1 MRTIVLILVLGLFAT
16 SAQATYKK
24 STVKQIQTVPA
35 DSLLKADSLGYG
47 ASSSWIL
54 QTSPLDHISG
64 STQTSDSVEITV
76 LVVVTHHI
84 ITYTG
89 HGKTMVVCDTGAA
102 RNDPWSHILV
112 RFAGTEARFDAMGYN
127 SVQKGDIITIKGQM
141 SEFPSVS
148 MSSLTQFAPD
158 TNEAIVIVSNDNA
171 LPTVPLKKISDF
183 NIGNN
188 PGGKTMFSTGEPW
201 ESQEV
206 MFTNVVVTG
215 IVNTSRGTMSF
226 VDQSGNALSTYDWS
240 YHFTIDT
247 TATDRVGNPH
257 DKNYKPYVTGQKI
270 DTLRGFIG
278 TTSGTEAN
286 RVYRICPMYPEDAV
300 KGLTLPA
307 VSTHRRYP
315 VIPTQDSTVMVQA
328 KAFQQFGGFLLSS
341 VKLVY
346 KVGDGAWIESTM
358 VAKQASVDSLY
369 NGYIPKQSAG
379 SYVYYFV
386 KATDTS
392 SNVTFLANAR
402 PLSQADTA
410 QGLFFYKVLDRAAHP
425 ILSISDVQYTPFRT
439 GYTSYLGAV
448 DSVGGIVTAD
458 TSSLFLV
465 SGSGSV
471 GTNAWYIQSGNQPW
485 SGIHIG
491 GPDSVLSKIH
501 VGDSVVVKGTL
512 TEFND
517 VTEVFP
523 VTSARIVSNGNPL
536 PAPVV
541 LSTAIGQV
549 ANGDTS
555 AEPYEGMLVRF
566 NGLTVSDVNPTFT
579 EPTEFLVTDGTK
591 PIIVRRDGRNTYSNV
606 LADTALG
613 YTILRVNN
621 KIASLTGIVYYSQ
634 NHYKITPRKNADYG
648 TVTGVDM
655 RYTDLLPKEY
665 ALMQNFPNPFNPTTT
680 IRFAVPVAGIVS
692 LKVYNVLGQEV
703 ATLAQGE
710 RAAGTYDA
718 MLDASR
724 LASGLYIYR
733 LSAGTFSQVKKM
745 LLIK

>member
-1 MRTIVLILVLGLFAT
+1 MRTMILVILVGLFT
-16 SAQATYKK
+16 ISAQATYKK
-24 STVKQIQTVPA
+24 STVKQIQTVSA
-35 DSLLKADSLGYG
+35 DSLLKLDSLGIG
-47 ASSSWIL
+47 AAGSWTK
-54 QTSPLDHISG
+54 QTSPLIHISG
-64 STQTSDSVEITV
+64 ATQISDSVEITV
-76 LVVVTHHI
+76 LVVVPHHV

-89 HGKTMVVCDTGAA
+89 HGKTMIVADTGSAK
-102 RNDPWSHILV
+102 NDPWSHILV
-112 RFAGTEARFDAMGYN
+112 RFGGTEASFDADGYN

-141 SEFPSVS
+141 SEFPASNT
-148 MSSLTQFAPD
+148 SSLTQFAPD
-158 TNEAIVIVSNDNA
+158 TNEALVIVSNNNA
-171 LPTVPLKKISDF
+171 LPTVPHKQISDF

-201 ESQEV
+201 ESEEV

-215 IVNTSRGTMSF
+215 SVNITRGTWAF
-226 VDQSGNALSTYDWS
+226 VDQNGNTMSMYDWS
-240 YHFTIDT
+240 YHFTLDT
-247 TATDRVGNPH
+247 TATDRVGNLH
-257 DKNYKPYVTGQKI
+257 DKNYKPFVNGQKI

-278 TTSGTEAN
+278 TASGTESN
-286 RVYRICPMYPEDAV
+286 RAYRLCPIYPEDAV

-307 VSTHRRYP
+307 ASTHRRYP
-315 VIPTQDSTVMVQA
+315 VIPTQDSIVMVQA
-328 KAFQQFGGFLLSS
+328 KAFQQFGGFHLSS

-346 KVGDGAWIESTM
+346 KVGNGAWIESTM

-369 NGYIPKQSAG
+369 NGYIPKQSVG
-379 SYVYYFV
+379 SYIYYFI
-386 KATDTS
+386 KATDDS
-392 SNVTFLANAR
+392 SNVTLLANAR

-410 QGLFFYKVLDRAAHP
+410 QGLFFYRVLDRTSSP
-425 ILSISDVQYTPFRT
+425 VLSIRDVQYTPFRA

-485 SGIHIG
+485 SGIHVG
-491 GPDSVLSKIH
+491 GPDSVLNKIH
-501 VGDSVVVKGTL
+501 LGDSVVVKGTL

-523 VTSARIVSNGNPL
+523 VTAARVVSSGNAL
-536 PAPVV
+536 PSPVV

-579 EPTEFLVTDGTK
+579 EPTEFLVTDGSK
-591 PIIVRRDGRNTYSNV
+591 AIIVRRDGRNTYSNV
-606 LADTALG
+606 LSDTALG
-613 YTILRVNN
+613 YTILRLNN
-621 KIASLTGIVYYSQ
+621 KIASLTGIIYYSQ

-648 TVTGVDM
+648 TVTGVDV
-655 RYTDLLPKEY
+655 RYTDFLPKEF

-680 IRFAVPVAGIVS
+680 IRFAVPVAGMVS

-703 ATLAQGE
+703 ATLVQGE
-710 RAAGTYDA
+710 RPAGTYDA

-724 LASGLYIYR
+724 LASGLYLYR
-733 LSAGTFSQVKKM
+733 LTAGTFSQVKKM